1 MRDMLAITKAL
12 ADASRIRII
21 MMLMRRE
28 LCVCQI
34 VEVLGLANSTVS
46 KHLSIL
52 HNARLVEYR
61 KNGRWVYYRLP
72 NPAEAGL
79 LIGQGIGY
87 VSAHLKGDA
96 AILADQER
104 LRDVLATEPEELCRI
119 QAAR

>member
-1 MRDMLAITKAL
+1 
-12 ADASRIRII
+12 
-21 MMLMRRE
+21 MRRE

-52 HNARLVEYR
+52 HNGRLVEYR
-61 KNGRWVYYRLP
+61 KSGRWVFYRLP

-79 LIGQGIGY
+79 LIGQAIGY
-87 VSAHLKGDA
+87 VSAHMKEDA
-96 AILADQER
+96 AVLADQER
-104 LRDVLATEPEELCRI
+104 LRDILTMNPEELCRV